1 MPGDAADRKDD
12 DLLSQIDELKAR
24 MDRLMAGGTS
34 TSNSA
39 LLTDAPRA
47 SAPVVEA
54 KPAPA
59 PPPPRKRVGDLL
71 GSSGSD
77 SLDGSPKRDAVA
89 FPDEPGSA
97 AEQNTTD
104 RPDDRPSSNPPPSK
118 PPSVGGSL
126 IAVDEN
132 RDEPRPKVD
141 SFDELGSAVEQE
153 LARDS
158 SVPPAST
165 RKGPDLAS
173 RFGSADEPVESAK
186 PIEPTAPPAVADE
199 ADQDEYEDSDETY
212 VAPKP
217 AGRRGVGK
225 IIAIWVVTA
234 AASGGIALLHFAGI
248 I

>member
-1 MPGDAADRKDD
+1 MSGDAEDRKDD

-24 MDRLMAGGTS
+24 MDRLMSGGTS

-71 GSSGSD
+71 GNTGSD
-77 SLDGSPKRDAVA
+77 SPEGSAERDAVV
-89 FPDEPGSA
+89 FPDEAAPA
-97 AEQNTTD
+97 AEKRTSE
-104 RPDDRPSSNPPPSK
+104 RPDDRPGSNPPPSK

-132 RDEPRPKVD
+132 RDEPRPKVE

-153 LARDS
+153 LARDT
-158 SVPPAST
+158 SVPPASA

-173 RFGSADEPVESAK
+173 RFGPVDEPVE
-186 PIEPTAPPAVADE
+186 APKQVEDTPPVVAEE
-199 ADQDEYEDSDETY
+199 ADTEDYEETDEVEVAHET
-212 VAPKP
+212 K
-217 AGRRGVGK
+217 GRRGIGTVV
-225 IIAIWVVTA
+225 ASWVVTA
-234 AASGGIALLHFAGI
+234 AASGGLALLHFTGVI
-248 I
+248 